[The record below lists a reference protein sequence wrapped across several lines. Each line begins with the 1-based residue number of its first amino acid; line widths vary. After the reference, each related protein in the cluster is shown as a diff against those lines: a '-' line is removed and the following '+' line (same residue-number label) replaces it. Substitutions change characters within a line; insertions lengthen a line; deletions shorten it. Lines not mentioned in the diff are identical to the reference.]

1 MVNSVALKWNG
12 QQRQRNSAKNS
23 ISTIMNTLTL
33 GCPCDILWGE
43 SVKWGVSYIE
53 IQLKEKPMEV
63 VKDTVTEYTGI
74 GF

>member
-1 MVNSVALKWNG
+1 
-12 QQRQRNSAKNS
+12 
-23 ISTIMNTLTL
+23 MNTLTL

-43 SVKWGVSYIE
+43 SIKWGVSYIE

-63 VKDTVTEYTGI
+63 VKDTVTEYTENPI